1 MSFYQISGSST
12 MYLDYAMGAKTFT
25 DFIYRVAISEQLIEY
40 NDSLVDEYNNMIV
53 KNKEKQEKL
62 SKDIKNLEQKQQ
74 ELSKSLDSLGNQL
87 DEIVDLS
94 MDIEDEIAS
103 RREAIEMYEKQYG
116 CKDTDDI
123 NVCTRGQLPA
133 DTKFWRPIISG
144 GFSSEFGYRTYRL
157 NGRTVTDFHSGLDL
171 TGSTD
176 VYASAAGIVAG
187 IIWKSSCGGNRIYI
201 HHKINGVTYTTSY
214 VHLRSI
220 LVSVGDTVTKDTKI
234 AIMGGD
240 PSVETWDKC
249 STGRHLHFATAY
261 GLYLTDYTSWNTYIA
276 KSVNPRTLVNFPQ
289 RGTRF
294 TNRTTK
300 Y

>member
-1 MSFYQISGSST
+1 MFCKECGKKMPEDSKFCPECGTNNSAKKTVKKETKKVTKELTKEQIIEGDTKVFKIVSYIGILWILGLFCGS
-12 MYLDYAMGAKTFT
+12 K
-25 DFIYRVAISEQLIEY
+25 
-40 NDSLVDEYNNMIV
+40 NDSKVRFHVGQGIILT
-53 KNKEKQEKL
+53 
-62 SKDIKNLEQKQQ
+62 
-74 ELSKSLDSLGNQL
+74 
-87 DEIVDLS
+87 
-94 MDIEDEIAS
+94 IA
-103 RREAIEMYEKQYG
+103 
-116 CKDTDDI
+116 C
-123 NVCTRGQLPA
+123 V
-133 DTKFWRPIISG
+133 
-144 GFSSEFGYRTYRL
+144 
-157 NGRTVTDFHSGLDL
+157 
-171 TGSTD
+171 
-176 VYASAAGIVAG
+176 AAGIVAG